1 MRILQSGN
9 DRMYG
14 SSGHDRMF
22 ANDGN
27 DFMHGGPGND
37 LLVGGPDI
45 DAVFG
50 GGLDLIFPKSDFGG
64 ITTVLRHS
72 GVGTGVHS
80 MPTPF

>member
-1 MRILQSGN
+1 PRSRRDSGYRVGGRWRDDGYLRILQSGN

-22 ANDGN
+22 ADDGD

-50 GGLDLIFPKSDFGG
+50 GGLDLIFP
-64 ITTVLRHS
+64 
-72 GVGTGVHS
+72 
-80 MPTPF
+80 